1 MIHGNVPLSH
11 SGNPF
16 FLKFVHYLR
25 PSYDPASRYVLNERY
40 LLAEEARAYNEDLKR
55 LEGRKNLTYLMDGWE
70 DIQRRSIY
78 GTMLAEVGEYPVV
91 LGLEELTGIR
101 ATADN
106 LISLSERA
114 MIKKEITIEN
124 VIAVCTDNPTTMQAF
139 RRKWA
144 ILHPWIIVCTF
155 ICHLSCFIA
164 RLTFIELFKML
175 ACFMHGINTIL
186 GKIVSFP
193 PIKEAISK
201 NSRIV
206 TFFNSSHYW
215 GGQLEMCAQDKGVTR
230 GLKTNTESHFYSLIL
245 QALSV
250 KEHKSALMELC
261 GRDGAQRS
269 IGGLT
274 PVNRDVLA
282 TVFDL
287 QHWQLTDQLIRI
299 CKPIVDIIGDI
310 ESRDASLAD
319 CMLQLI
325 WAHREVTRAVPIE
338 GDNLAFT
345 SHANRVLTTQFHL
358 MNTDIHWLALFL
370 HPLCRKLAISS
381 AIHSRT
387 LEDAYLIALKIVKNW
402 NWSKVLAGKLAKD
415 LKAYYLGQ
423 DPFSGGKADGK
434 DWWESLVCT
443 VTDHPLKAFAVKL
456 FSIVPHAAEV
466 EHFFSN
472 LGGIQ
477 SVRRSRLTVAHM
489 QTFGMLRN
497 HYTRQLSEDAEK
509 QGKSTRR
516 KHAHMHTLETPGINA
531 ARAKNLTDTF
541 TYTPLATEYSNAN
554 IEGPEAITMDE
565 FDAEFDRL
573 EQEPAE
579 PAEAGDNLNKNIE
592 IGEVYDLSTLD
603 GIRNGQAAPTSV
615 ENELG
620 VLPQT
625 LVGVESWDASS
636 LLRSLGI

>member
-11 SGNPF
+11 SENPF
-16 FLKFVHYLR
+16 FLKFVHCLR
-25 PSYDPASRYVLNERY
+25 PSYDPATRYVLNERY

-55 LEGRKNLTYLMDGWE
+55 LEGRNNLTYLMDGWE

-91 LGLEELTGIR
+91 LGLEELTGVR

-106 LISLSERA
+106 LIALSERA
-114 MIKKEITIEN
+114 IIKKEITIEN

-144 ILHPWIIVCTF
+144 ILHPWII
-155 ICHLSCFIA
+155 
-164 RLTFIELFKML
+164 ML

-186 GKIVSFP
+186 GKITSFP
-193 PIKEAISK
+193 PIKDAISK

-230 GLKTNTESHFYSLIL
+230 GLKTNTESRFYSLIL

-250 KEHKSALMELC
+250 QEHKSALMELC

-274 PVNRDVLA
+274 PVNRDVVA

-287 QHWQLTDQLIRI
+287 QRWRLTDQLIRI
-299 CKPIVDIIGDI
+299 CKPLVDIIGDI
-310 ESRDASLAD
+310 ESRDSSLAD

-325 WAHREVTRAVPIE
+325 WAHREVTRALPIE
-338 GDNLAFT
+338 GDNLEFT

-358 MNTDIHWLALFL
+358 MNTDIHWLTLFL

-381 AIHSRT
+381 AIHSRS
-387 LEDAYLIALKIVKNW
+387 LEDAYLIALKIVRNW
-402 NWSKVLAGKLAKD
+402 NWSKALAEKLAKD

-434 DWWESLVCT
+434 DWWESLVCN
-443 VTDHPLKAFAVKL
+443 VTDHPLKALSIKL

-466 EHFFSN
+466 ERFFSN

-477 SVRRSRLTVAHM
+477 SVKRSRLTVAHM

-497 HYTRQLSEDAEK
+497 HYTRQLSENAEK

-516 KHAHMHTLETPGINA
+516 KHAHMHTSETPGINA

-541 TYTPLATEYSNAN
+541 TYTPLVVEYSNAN

-579 PAEAGDNLNKNIE
+579 PADAGDNLGGNIG
-592 IGEVYDLSTLD
+592 IGDVYDLSTLD
-603 GIRNGQAAPTSV
+603 AIRGGQAVPTSA

-625 LVGVESWDASS
+625 LVGAETWDASS